1 MKDAGEEITDPR
13 LKRIA
18 AAQVCLVRVR
28 ALVMDGAVV
37 AVARTARRW
46 IGMA

>member
-18 AAQVCLVRVR
+18 AAQVCLVHVC
-28 ALVMDGAVV
+28 APL
-37 AVARTARRW
+37 
-46 IGMA
+46 